1 MFDIAEHA
9 GDKTPIEIALGVDS
23 QGRTTARK
31 LYEFLE
37 LNPAVYS
44 RWVKMNILEN
54 PFAEAGTDYEV
65 LNIRVE
71 NPLGGRPTTDY
82 LLSASFAKKL
92 AMGTR
97 NERGEIAK
105 NYFVKVEEKLKQV
118 IKQPYHQI
126 PQTYPEALRLAA
138 DLAEQNQKLLPKAE
152 QFDKF
157 ISGENYQ
164 SMNLVAKSLGTGR
177 NRLFQFLRDH
187 KVLLA
192 NNVPYQRFIDAGYF
206 VVKEKP
212 IQMGDQVINKIQT
225 YVTAKGVDW
234 IAKLLEDSV

>member
-1 MFDIAEHA
+1 MKNLQVFDNITETWRVRVVMVDGEPWFVARDVCECLEIENPTVAVQRLDEDERAKFNLGRQGETNIVSEA
-9 GDKTPIEIALGVDS
+9 GLYSLIMTS
-23 QGRTTARK
+23 RK
-31 LYEFLE
+31 PEAKRFK
-37 LNPAVYS
+37 
-44 RWVKMNILEN
+44 RWV
-54 PFAEAGTDYEV
+54 THEV
-65 LNIRVE
+65 LPAIRQTGQYVA
-71 NPLGGRPTTDY
+71 GY
-82 LLSASFAKKL
+82 K
-92 AMGTR
+92 
-97 NERGEIAK
+97 
-105 NYFVKVEEKLKQV
+105 
-118 IKQPYHQI
+118 I
-126 PQTYPEALRLAA
+126 PRTYPEALRLAA

-212 IQMGDQVINKIQT
+212 IQMGDQVINKVQT

-234 IAKLLEDSV
+234 IAKLLEDSAKAV

>member
-1 MFDIAEHA
+1 MKNLQVFDNITETWRVRVVMVDGEPWFVARDVCECLEIENPTVAVQRLDEDERAKFNLGRQGETNIVSEA
-9 GDKTPIEIALGVDS
+9 GLYSLIMTS
-23 QGRTTARK
+23 RK
-31 LYEFLE
+31 PEAKRFK
-37 LNPAVYS
+37 
-44 RWVKMNILEN
+44 RWV
-54 PFAEAGTDYEV
+54 THEV
-65 LNIRVE
+65 LPAIRQTGQYVA
-71 NPLGGRPTTDY
+71 GY
-82 LLSASFAKKL
+82 K
-92 AMGTR
+92 
-97 NERGEIAK
+97 
-105 NYFVKVEEKLKQV
+105 
-118 IKQPYHQI
+118 I
-126 PQTYPEALRLAA
+126 PRTYPEALRLAA

-234 IAKLLEDSV
+234 IAKLLEGSV

>member
-1 MFDIAEHA
+1 MKNLQVFDNITETWRVRVVMVDGEPWFVARDVCECLEIENPTVAVQRLDEDERAKFNLGRQGETNIVSEA
-9 GDKTPIEIALGVDS
+9 GLYSLIMTS
-23 QGRTTARK
+23 RK
-31 LYEFLE
+31 
-37 LNPAVYS
+37 PAAKRFK
-44 RWVKMNILEN
+44 RWV
-54 PFAEAGTDYEV
+54 THEV
-65 LNIRVE
+65 LPAIRQTGQYVA
-71 NPLGGRPTTDY
+71 GY
-82 LLSASFAKKL
+82 K
-92 AMGTR
+92 
-97 NERGEIAK
+97 
-105 NYFVKVEEKLKQV
+105 
-118 IKQPYHQI
+118 I

-164 SMNLVAKSLGTGR
+164 SMNIVAKSLGTGR

-212 IQMGDQVINKIQT
+212 IQMGDQTINKVQT

-234 IAKLLEDSV
+234 IAKLLEDSAKAV

>member
-1 MFDIAEHA
+1 MLDSLQNVFEYGESKVRVVIKNGEPWFVARDVCDILKHTNSRVAVDRLDDDEK
-9 GDKTPIEIALGVDS
+9 GVSKVYTPGGLQEMTVVSESG
-23 QGRTTARK
+23 
-31 LYEFLE
+31 LYTLVLTSNLPEAKRFK
-37 LNPAVYS
+37 
-44 RWVKMNILEN
+44 RWV
-54 PFAEAGTDYEV
+54 THEV
-65 LNIRVE
+65 LPAIRQTGQYVA
-71 NPLGGRPTTDY
+71 GY
-82 LLSASFAKKL
+82 K
-92 AMGTR
+92 
-97 NERGEIAK
+97 
-105 NYFVKVEEKLKQV
+105 
-118 IKQPYHQI
+118 I

-138 DLAEQNQKLLPKAE
+138 DLAEQNQKMLPKAE

-234 IAKLLEDSV
+234 IAKLLEDSAKAV